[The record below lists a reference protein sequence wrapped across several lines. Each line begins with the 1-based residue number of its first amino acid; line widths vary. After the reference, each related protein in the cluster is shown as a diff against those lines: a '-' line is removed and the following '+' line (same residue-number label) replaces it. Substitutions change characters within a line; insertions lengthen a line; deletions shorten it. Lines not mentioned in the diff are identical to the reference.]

1 MNMNTSPT
9 VDQLR
14 ILFGEA
20 DDGVGHHSLWIDKAG
35 DVHLS
40 LIPQELSP
48 VGFEAETPTMQVRF
62 ETLNAGGSYV
72 GPDAAADDK
81 YIAGTFRRLVMG
93 WTPPFKAG
101 RIKFVE
107 G

>member
-1 MNMNTSPT
+1 MNTAPT

-14 ILFGEA
+14 MLFAEA
-20 DDGVGHHSLWIDKAG
+20 NDGAGHHSLWIDKAG
-35 DVHLS
+35 EVHLS

-62 ETLNAGGSYV
+62 STLSAGGSYV
-72 GPDAAADDK
+72 GPGAAADDK
-81 YIAGTFRRLVMG
+81 YMADTFGRLVVG

-101 RIKFVE
+101 QIKFVD